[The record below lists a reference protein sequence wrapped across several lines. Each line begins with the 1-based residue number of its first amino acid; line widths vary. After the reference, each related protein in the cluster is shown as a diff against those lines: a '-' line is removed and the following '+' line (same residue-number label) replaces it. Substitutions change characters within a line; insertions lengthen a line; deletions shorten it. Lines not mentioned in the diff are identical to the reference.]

1 MIGCFHRCTG
11 RLQMTKPAQQHFDF
25 DKPMEKERP
34 SRLLSAVDFLFPI
47 LIATAGVAVAYFWT

>member
-1 MIGCFHRCTG
+1 MIAVFIDAQAGS
-11 RLQMTKPAQQHFDF
+11 QMTKPAQQHFDF

-34 SRLLSAVDFLFPI
+34 SRLLSAVDFLFPV